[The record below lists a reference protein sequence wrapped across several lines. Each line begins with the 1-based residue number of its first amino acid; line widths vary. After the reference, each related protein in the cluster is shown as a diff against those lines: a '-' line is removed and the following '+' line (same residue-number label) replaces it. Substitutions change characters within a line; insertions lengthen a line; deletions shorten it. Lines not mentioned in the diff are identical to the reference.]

1 MSGWNRQEQ
10 RSTIYTEEQIKRSI
24 TGSGLDISGEVDSD
38 FIVFCPFHNNFR
50 SPAGE
55 VSKTNGTFYCFSCR
69 TTKTLEELVMFISKR
84 TYFEAVRFIGQ
95 RATES
100 NISDAIE
107 TILNKKPEFQEFD
120 KELIKRLHQQ
130 AVASTRA
137 TNYFNGRGITRD
149 SMDKYLLGYS
159 DKQDMITIPITSPD
173 GMYIGFVGRSI
184 EGKEFKN
191 TPGLPKS
198 KTLFNISRAKKYNKV
213 FVVES
218 SFDAIKIEQAG
229 GHAVATLGA
238 TVSNAQKE
246 ILRKYF
252 NDIIVVGDNDEA
264 GQGMVQKLCQTLGH
278 IATQGIL
285 PNTVKDISDL
295 NDDELKLFI
304 EKFDNTTLAML
315 K

>member
-10 RSTIYTEEQIKRSI
+10 GDKNYTQEQIRRSV
-24 TGSGLDISGEVDSD
+24 TGSGLDIANEVDSD

-55 VSKTNGTFYCFSCR
+55 VSKTTGMFFCFSCR
-69 TTKTLEELVMFISKR
+69 TTKTLEELVMFMSKR

-95 RATES
+95 RATET
-100 NISDAIE
+100 NISDSIDN
-107 TILNKKPEFQEFD
+107 ILNRKPEFEQFD
-120 KELIKRLHQQ
+120 ELLIQRLHKQ
-130 AVASTRA
+130 ALDSVRA
-137 TNYFNGRGITRD
+137 TNYFNRRGITEE
-149 SMDKYLLGYS
+149 SMKTYSLGYS
-159 DKQDMITIPITSPD
+159 EKQDMVTIPITSPD

-198 KTLFNISRAKKYNKV
+198 KTLFNIARAKKYNKV

-238 TVSNAQKE
+238 TVSNSQKD

-252 NDIIVVGDNDEA
+252 NDIVVVGDNDEA
-264 GQGMVQKLCQTLGH
+264 GKGMAQKLCQTLGS
-278 IATQGIL
+278 IAINANL
-285 PNTVKDISDL
+285 PDTVKDISDL
-295 NDDELKLFI
+295 NDTQLKEFV

>member
-1 MSGWNRQEQ
+1 
-10 RSTIYTEEQIKRSI
+10 
-24 TGSGLDISGEVDSD
+24 
-38 FIVFCPFHNNFR
+38 
-50 SPAGE
+50 
-55 VSKTNGTFYCFSCR
+55 
-69 TTKTLEELVMFISKR
+69 
-84 TYFEAVRFIGQ
+84 
-95 RATES
+95 
-100 NISDAIE
+100 
-107 TILNKKPEFQEFD
+107 
-120 KELIKRLHQQ
+120 
-130 AVASTRA
+130 
-137 TNYFNGRGITRD
+137 
-149 SMDKYLLGYS
+149 MDKYLLGYS